1 MNFRHVLSACL
12 IGTALLAA
20 GPATAELLGKNAMT
34 STETIG
40 PAAKGGAKPYQ
51 ATAEAECANTVCA
64 ASFGKK
70 AKARKVRLIS
80 CVMIGPEAPQIAAVF
95 FESEIQF
102 YVPVASVAPLMA
114 GTIGTFTSDFEFE
127 IPAGVRMQVRMQAD
141 GDPTLAAC
149 TATGSLL

>member
-1 MNFRHVLSACL
+1 MTPYRTICAVLL
-12 IGTALLAA
+12 GTVILST
-20 GPATAELLGKNAMT
+20 GPAAAELLGKNAMT

-40 PAAKGGAKPYQ
+40 PAAKGDAKPYQ
-51 ATAEAECANTVCA
+51 TTAEAECANTVCA

-70 AKARKVRLIS
+70 AKARKVRLVS
-80 CVMIGPEAPQIAAVF
+80 CVIVGPGAPQIAGVF
-95 FESEIQF
+95 FEDDLQF

-114 GTIGTFTSDFEFE
+114 GTIGTFISDFEFE

>member
-1 MNFRHVLSACL
+1 MTPYRTIGAVLLSAV
-12 IGTALLAA
+12 LLSA
-20 GPATAELLGKNAMT
+20 GPASADLLGKNAMT

-40 PAAKGGAKPYQ
+40 PAAKGDAKPYQ

-70 AKARKVRLIS
+70 AKARQVRLIS
-80 CVMIGPEAPQIAAVF
+80 CVMVGTAAPQIAAVF
-95 FESEIQF
+95 FESDIQF